1 MGHTAVEIS
10 GCSAVWTVTSSQTT
24 QARGRIIHHIVSFP
38 RCVFSFLIL
47 SDFFLCSSL
56 TAERVLHAIS
66 VIHHRSL
73 LSSGFCLFLSLY
85 FILTCCHF
93 SDPSRFI
100 LLKYLSDPPPYIHI
114 LVLTHTHTH
123 KTCILYIRIHAQT
136 QNAHL
141 YSSKNA
147 SLTHVHPYIQTETL
161 FPLTSVINKTFLFV
175 YLY

>member
-100 LLKYLSDPPPYIHI
+100 LLKYLSDGPLRSGPPPYTHI
-114 LVLTHTHTH
+114 LVLTHTYSQNTHFIYTHTCTNT
-123 KTCILYIRIHAQT
+123 KCTLIQKQKCIANPRA
-136 QNAHL
+136 
-141 YSSKNA
+141 
-147 SLTHVHPYIQTETL
+147 
-161 FPLTSVINKTFLFV
+161 PLRTNRNIDFC
-175 YLY
+175 Y